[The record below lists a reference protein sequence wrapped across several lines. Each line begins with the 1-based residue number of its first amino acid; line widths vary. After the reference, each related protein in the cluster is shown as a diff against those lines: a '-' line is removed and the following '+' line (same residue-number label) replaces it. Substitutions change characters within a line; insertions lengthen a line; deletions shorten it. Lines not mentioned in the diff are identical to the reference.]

1 MYDSLYKLY
10 YSSPKE
16 HSAIY
21 QQRFISPSSVHL
33 PFKIREFN
41 HDRFYTAFFCYNQD
55 VTIALERIYSH
66 FIDFMR
72 ILPKVPPMVLYQF
85 ALGCIVDEV
94 HSTSDI
100 EGIHSTHRELRDI
113 LDGDSNNVHFSSI
126 IRQYEMLTSGI
137 YPSFKTC
144 EDVRRFYDEFAHED
158 AVANNPKNRL
168 DGVLF
173 RKEAVDVLSP
183 SGKIIHRG
191 VEPEEKVIEAMKE
204 ALTFLNSEDYPALI
218 RIAVFHY
225 LFVYIHPFYDG
236 NGRTARFISSCYI
249 AEHLHSLVAL
259 RLSVIIKRHKKEY
272 YSMLRKTDAFIN
284 CGELTPFICGFLELV
299 EETLY
304 EINRKLERK
313 IKQLER
319 VKQKLFTSLPDDECI
334 RSIMLCL
341 LNASAFYGRGASM
354 SDLMT
359 ASGKTRNTV
368 KKKLLSMPVRV
379 VEGKRYYYKINWLAV
394 KRL

>member
-1 MYDSLYKLY
+1 MFDSLYKIY
-10 YSSPKE
+10 YSSPKK
-16 HSAIY
+16 HGSVY

-41 HDRFYTAFFCYNQD
+41 HDRFYTAFFCYTQD
-55 VTIALERIYSH
+55 TAMALERIHSL
-66 FIDFMR
+66 FIEFMR
-72 ILPKVPPMVLYQF
+72 ILPKVPPMVLKQF

-113 LDGDSNNVHFSSI
+113 LDGDSSNVHFSSLI
-126 IRQYEMLTSGI
+126 KQYDLLMSGS

-158 AVANNPKNRL
+158 AIANSSKNRL

-183 SGKIIHRG
+183 SGKTIHRG
-191 VEPEEKVIEAMKE
+191 LEPEEKVIEAMTN
-204 ALTFLNSEDYPALI
+204 ALTFLNTEDCPALI

-236 NGRTARFISSCYI
+236 NGRTARFISSCGI

-259 RLSVIIKRHKKEY
+259 RLSVTIKRHKKKY
-272 YSMLRKTDAFIN
+272 YSMLKKTDSSIN
-284 CGELTPFICGFLELV
+284 CGEITPFILGFLEFI
-299 EETLY
+299 EETLQ
-304 EINRKLERK
+304 EINRMLERK
-313 IKQLER
+313 VRQLER
-319 VKQKLFTSLPDDECI
+319 IRERIFAVLPEEECI
-334 RSIMLCL
+334 RSIAWCL
-341 LNASAFYGRGASM
+341 LQASTFYGRGASM
-354 SDLMT
+354 SDIMG
-359 ASGKTRNTV
+359 ACGKTRNTV
-368 KKKLLSMPVRV
+368 KKKLLSVPVRV
-379 VEGKRYYYKINWLAV
+379 IDSRRYYYKIDWLAL
-394 KRL
+394 RQL